1 MRVPNGNAHRRSKA
15 VRTQARPAI
24 FTLVVVAA
32 VEGEEEE
39 EGEEGELHCHLR
51 LVVAVVVVQM
61 MRTMKPAGLL
71 GQTAAAHHRPLH
83 QLRQPLLALLRS
95 SLPLPR
101 QQFCLRGRKCE
112 RS

>member
-1 MRVPNGNAHRRSKA
+1 M
-15 VRTQARPAI
+15 RTQARPAI

-32 VEGEEEE
+32 VEGEEVGEV
-39 EGEEGELHCHLR
+39 GEEGELHCHLR